1 MSKRPTR
8 LMNFLKP
15 VDRRV
20 SAAGLAPRPAGALAR
35 AVLAGERHVVSRA
48 LLHFERIERPAG
60 RVDDRVRRA
69 VELAARNRAPFAD
82 PGLFIVWG
90 RRHAAAW
97 SWDRALLT
105 RLGVP
110 ETAWI
115 VPEPANA
122 AQGDGQVDG
131 QADSHW
137 GDGLRL
143 RELQDGY
150 EGQLI
155 REGEL
160 FASRFWS
167 RQPSQGEI
175 DIFVRSCAAPAS
187 DADSAPISAADRV
200 QDQARSWAAR
210 LTPLHAALAAL
221 LLVGAPLLHAA
232 GTQARLSYDLHTAR
246 SALGSVVAESSAQF
260 DALQAY
266 QASTARLDEYRSA
279 LDLVHPLIPVT
290 DLAEAAQAVDGRLES
305 FAITPGRVDAVVAA
319 GSDVDPA
326 EIVRRLESAPSLANV
341 GIQRARTQGQ
351 WEVQADLVAPSET
364 QAETPA

>member
-20 SAAGLAPRPAGALAR
+20 SAAGLAPRPGAALAR

-105 RLGVP
+105 RLGVS

-115 VPEPANA
+115 VPEPAID
-122 AQGDGQVDG
+122 AQGDGQ
-131 QADSHW
+131 ADSAW
-137 GDGLRL
+137 GDGFRL
-143 RELQDGY
+143 RELRDGY
-150 EGQLI
+150 EGQLV

-167 RQPSQGEI
+167 RQPSQSEI
-175 DIFVRSCAAPAS
+175 DIFVRSCAAPAP
-187 DADSAPISAADRV
+187 DADSAPISAADRL
-200 QDQARSWAAR
+200 QDQARSWVAR

-246 SALGSVVAESSAQF
+246 AAPGSVVAQGSAQF
-260 DALQAY
+260 DALQDY

-305 FAITPGRVDAVVAA
+305 FAITPGRVDAIVAA
-319 GSDVDPA
+319 GSEIDPA

-341 GIQRARTQGQ
+341 EIQRARTQGQ

-364 QAETPA
+364 PTETPA